1 MNVFFLALFI
11 YFFVLTNGTMSAV
24 SCSWYVCLVFI
35 ALVFCGLLI
44 KAKFNCKPTA
54 DLTLPSL
61 YFFSCELIRG
71 TCHPYMAGIL
81 DPLHL

>member
-1 MNVFFLALFI
+1 
-11 YFFVLTNGTMSAV
+11 
-24 SCSWYVCLVFI
+24 
-35 ALVFCGLLI
+35 LI